1 METLYL
7 ICFTAGLVFSLL
19 AVLSGSGHFHFG
31 HIRIGHAHA
40 PHAHG
45 GGWLA
50 ALNGFTLPAFLCW
63 FGGAG
68 YLMQRAG
75 VLGTLLIL
83 LFAALSGL
91 AGASLI
97 YALLFKV
104 LLPRE
109 RVLAP
114 EDTEMAGVL
123 ARVSNQIRP
132 GQTGEILFSQTGARR
147 SAAARSE
154 DGTLIPRNAEVLV
167 LRFERGIAYVRT
179 WEDVQSLADSRQS
192 ALRD

>member
-1 METLYL
+1 MENLFL
-7 ICFTAGLVFSLL
+7 ICFGVGLIFSLL
-19 AVLSGSGHFHFG
+19 AVLSGSGHMHLG

-40 PHAHG
+40 PHAH

-75 VLGTLLIL
+75 VFGTVLIL

-132 GQTGEILFSQTGARR
+132 GETGEILFSQTGARR

-167 LRFERGIAYVRT
+167 LRYERGIAYVRS
-179 WEDVQSLADSRQS
+179 WDEVHALADSRQS